1 MAIGKRLRF
10 EVFKRD
16 AFTCQYCGRKAPDV
30 ILHLDHVM
38 PRVDGGA
45 DDLLNLITSCIDCN
59 LGKGRKP
66 LSDETALDRQR
77 RQLEELQERRE
88 QIEMMVEWQRSLL
101 QLADDTLERAA
112 EFWSEALDHHF
123 SLNNVGREELQRLLN
138 RYDLASVLE
147 AMRIAT
153 SKYIRRDAE
162 GVPTHD
168 SVNQAWNKVGGICYN
183 RRRWSEKPG
192 EELADKAWWRDNAHE
207 IARTAQSQDDARR
220 FADQLID
227 FCLDEYYDGPHTSYW
242 GALQALDGKID
253 ISDFEISHRDA

>member
-88 QIEMMVEWQRSLL
+88 QIEMMVEWQRDRKS
-101 QLADDTLERAA
+101 TR
-112 EFWSEALDHHF
+112 
-123 SLNNVGREELQRLLN
+123 LN
-138 RYDLASVLE
+138 S
-147 AMRIAT
+147 
-153 SKYIRRDAE
+153 S
-162 GVPTHD
+162 
-168 SVNQAWNKVGGICYN
+168 
-183 RRRWSEKPG
+183 
-192 EELADKAWWRDNAHE
+192 
-207 IARTAQSQDDARR
+207 
-220 FADQLID
+220 
-227 FCLDEYYDGPHTSYW
+227 
-242 GALQALDGKID
+242 
-253 ISDFEISHRDA
+253 